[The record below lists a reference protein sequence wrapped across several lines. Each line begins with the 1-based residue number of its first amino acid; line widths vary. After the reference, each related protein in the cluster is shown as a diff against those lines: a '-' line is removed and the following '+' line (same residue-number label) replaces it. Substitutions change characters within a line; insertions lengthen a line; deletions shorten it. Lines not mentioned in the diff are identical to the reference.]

1 MKDYQALS
9 EGKEFDRENIKGF
22 YEEMAKNIVYEKQR
36 IGELA
41 KFKLWPLGGY
51 AENSFT
57 YLEFNNST
65 IF

>member
-41 KFKLWPLGGY
+41 KFKL
-51 AENSFT
+51 
-57 YLEFNNST
+57 
-65 IF
+65 